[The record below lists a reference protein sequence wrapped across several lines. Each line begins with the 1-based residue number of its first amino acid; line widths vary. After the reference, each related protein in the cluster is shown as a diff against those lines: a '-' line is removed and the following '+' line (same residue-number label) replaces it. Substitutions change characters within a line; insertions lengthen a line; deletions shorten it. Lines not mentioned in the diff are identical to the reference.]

1 MDSEFKSFLL
11 RLCFFIP
18 FFRKARRLQV
28 FLPFSLALVRNS
40 GCGLFFLSDGRRTKA
55 LGGGER
61 DGCTTAKAEL
71 TTDSGSLRVFGRRSV
86 ASSLYIGQTEA
97 LYIGTGGVLTS
108 YLYIGEG
115 RRGISKNIFFMSAR
129 DSSILALRRRTFVV

>member
-1 MDSEFKSFLL
+1 MDAELQSFLL

-28 FLPFSLALVRNS
+28 FLPFSFALVRNS

-61 DGCTTAKAEL
+61 DDCTTAKAEL
-71 TTDSGSLRVFGRRSV
+71 TTDSQSLKVFGRRSV
-86 ASSLYIGQTEA
+86 ASSLYIGHTEA
-97 LYIGTGGVLTS
+97 LYIRTGGVLTS

-115 RRGISKNIFFMSAR
+115 GVEVGLKIFFNLSA
-129 DSSILALRRRTFVV
+129 DSSILALHL

>member
-1 MDSEFKSFLL
+1 MDAELQSFLL

-61 DGCTTAKAEL
+61 DGCTKAKAEL
-71 TTDSGSLRVFGRRSV
+71 TTATNGLRAFGRRSS
-86 ASSLYIGQTEA
+86 ASSLYIGQTEV
-97 LYIGTGGVLTS
+97 LYIGTGRVLTS

-115 RRGISKNIFFMSAR
+115 GRGISKNIFFMSAR
-129 DSSILALRRRTFVV
+129 DSSILALRRPPFMI

>member
-55 LGGGER
+55 LGVGKR

-71 TTDSGSLRVFGRRSV
+71 TTATDGLGAFGRRSV
-86 ASSLYIGQTEA
+86 ASSLYIGQTKA

-108 YLYIGEG
+108 YLYIREG
-115 RRGISKNIFFMSAR
+115 GVEVGLKIFFNSSA